1 MTIRDII
8 IKYSK
13 QLESL
18 SDTPRLDVEIL
29 LQKALGDVD
38 RIYIH
43 MNINKELTEEQYE
56 LFKMLIKD
64 RLNGRPI
71 AYIVG
76 NREFMG
82 LDFYVKEGVLIP
94 RPDTEVLVEEII
106 HLL

>member
-43 MNINKELTEEQYE
+43 MNINKELTEEQDE
-56 LFKMLIKD
+56 LFKKLIKD
-64 RLNGRPI
+64 RLNILLRNCQCSNNWI
-71 AYIVG
+71 KNDKQY
-76 NREFMG
+76 NR
-82 LDFYVKEGVLIP
+82 
-94 RPDTEVLVEEII
+94 
-106 HLL
+106 

>member
-8 IKYSK
+8 IKYSEELK
-13 QLESL
+13 EM
-18 SDTPRLDVEIL
+18 SDTPRLDVEMI

-43 MNINKELTEEQYE
+43 INLDKELSKEQYDSFLE
-56 LFKMLIKD
+56 LIKD
-64 RLNGRPI
+64 RLNGRPV

-82 LDFYVKEGVLIP
+82 LDFL
-94 RPDTEVLVEEII
+94 
-106 HLL
+106 

>member
-43 MNINKELTEEQYE
+43 MNIQ
-56 LFKMLIKD
+56 
-64 RLNGRPI
+64 RR
-71 AYIVG
+71 
-76 NREFMG
+76 
-82 LDFYVKEGVLIP
+82 
-94 RPDTEVLVEEII
+94 
-106 HLL
+106 

>member
-13 QLESL
+13 ELENI
-18 SDTPRLDVEIL
+18 SDTPRLDVEL
-29 LQKALGDVD
+29 FLQKALGNVD

-43 MNINKELTEEQYE
+43 MNLNKELTKDQYDE
-56 LFKMLIKD
+56 FIKYIND
-64 RLNGRPI
+64 RINGRPV

-82 LDFYVKEGVLIP
+82 LGFSLRKES
-94 RPDTEVLVEEII
+94 
-106 HLL
+106 

>member
-43 MNINKELTEEQYE
+43 MNINKELTEEQDE
-56 LFKMLIKD
+56 
-64 RLNGRPI
+64 
-71 AYIVG
+71 
-76 NREFMG
+76 
-82 LDFYVKEGVLIP
+82 
-94 RPDTEVLVEEII
+94 
-106 HLL
+106 